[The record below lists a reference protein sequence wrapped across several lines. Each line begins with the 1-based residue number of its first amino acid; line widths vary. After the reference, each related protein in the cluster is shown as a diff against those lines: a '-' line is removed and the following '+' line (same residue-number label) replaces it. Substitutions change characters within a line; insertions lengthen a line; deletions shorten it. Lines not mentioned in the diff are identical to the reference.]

1 MTTKAPTRRCL
12 LDVVES
18 YRGCDEAASAIY
30 DDGRTAEKMTEKIMY
45 ITFTE

>member
-1 MTTKAPTRRCL
+1 M